1 MARQFNYNSLYG
13 EFFYNPSGG
22 ETGDITGNRVF
33 VDGEGPLTRFRVEID
48 DFGSVIGALNRLIKR
63 INPHFIFPQ
72 KNTLSLTKEEK
83 QAYVNSGG
91 TYCPYC
97 NSKSV
102 DYGTD
107 NEVTCFVCKRYWKD
121 VYVLSD
127 IAEM

>member
-1 MARQFNYNSLYG
+1 MQFNYDLKQN
-13 EFFYNPSGG
+13 EFVENPSGV
-22 ETGDITGNRVF
+22 ELGDITGNRVF
-33 VDGEGPLTRFRVEID
+33 VDGEGSSTRFRVEID

-63 INPHFIFPQ
+63 MNPHFIFPQ
-72 KNTLSLTKEEK
+72 QNTLSLTKNEK

-97 NSKSV
+97 NSKHV

-107 NEVTCFVCKRYWKD
+107 NKVTCFVCKRHWKD